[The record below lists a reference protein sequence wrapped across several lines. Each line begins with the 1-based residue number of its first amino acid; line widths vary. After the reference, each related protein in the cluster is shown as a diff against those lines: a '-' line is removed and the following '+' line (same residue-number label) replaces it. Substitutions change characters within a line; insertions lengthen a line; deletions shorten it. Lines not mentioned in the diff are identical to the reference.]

1 MNVLESFV
9 TGVLTGVA
17 VTLVW
22 AVVVWKLKIE
32 DKESKDHSRGNDDYF
47 FWTWLFAALLM
58 GSVTTSCIATAP
70 VSISWRSNSSQQYAT
85 TEGKTNNKADSAAV
99 NADKTTEATVDL
111 KNGQGQQQQ
120 QQQ

>member
-22 AVVVWKLKIE
+22 AAVVCRPKIE
-32 DKESKDHSRGNDDYF
+32 DKEPKDRPRGGDDYF
-47 FWTWLFAALLM
+47 FWTWLFVALLM
-58 GSVTTSCIATAP
+58 GSVTTTSCIATAP

-111 KNGQGQQQQ
+111 KNGQQQQQ